1 MSLDYAF
8 DTDSAADGEAASAP
22 PGRAAADTLVLFV
35 GAGCR
40 PARAEFSTLGRDGVR
55 CVWSADLDQ
64 ALRMA
69 RLARFDALVIDA
81 GALAAREGWA
91 LARARAAFGC
101 PLLVVAERSGHVD
114 EVDEIVALELGA
126 DAFLAR
132 PLAPRRLRA
141 HLAALWR
148 PRSGAVAAPE
158 PDTAP
163 SAQMSGWWLDR
174 VGNRLVGDDRSVTVT
189 ELQAALLQCLLAAA
203 GRAVPRAQLRDALP
217 LGREVG
223 ARSVDVYMH
232 RLRKR
237 LADAGVRDLV
247 VVCVRGRGYLLRAE
261 AASRQVRSASPMT
274 RIDASMTGALNAA

>member
-8 DTDSAADGEAASAP
+8 DVESAADGEVSGAP
-22 PGRAAADTLVLFV
+22 PARAVADTLVLFV

-69 RLARFDALVIDA
+69 RLACFDALVIDA

-91 LARARAAFGC
+91 LARARTTFGC
-101 PLLVVAERSGHVD
+101 PLLVVAERSGDVD

-148 PRSGAVAAPE
+148 PRSSVAPPE
-158 PDTAP
+158 PPTTPPAKIG
-163 SAQMSGWWLDR
+163 GWWLDR
-174 VGNRLVGDDRSVTVT
+174 VGNRLVGDDRSVAVT

-203 GRAVPRAQLRDALP
+203 GRAVPRAQLRAALP

-237 LADAGVRDLV
+237 LVEAGVRELV

-261 AASRQVRSASPMT
+261 PVSRQARSASPTT
-274 RIDASMTGALNAA
+274 RIDSSITVALNAA

>member
-1 MSLDYAF
+1 MSLDYAL
-8 DTDSAADGEAASAP
+8 DVESAADGEAASAP
-22 PGRAAADTLVLFV
+22 PARATADTLVLFV

-69 RLARFDALVIDA
+69 RLACFDALVIDA

-91 LARARAAFGC
+91 LARARTTFGC
-101 PLLVVAERSGHVD
+101 PLLVVAERSGDVD

-148 PRSGAVAAPE
+148 PRSSAAPPE
-158 PDTAP
+158 PPTTPPAKIG
-163 SAQMSGWWLDR
+163 GWWLDR
-174 VGNRLVGDDRSVTVT
+174 VGNRLVGDDRSVAVT

-203 GRAVPRAQLRDALP
+203 GRAVPRAQLRAALP

-237 LADAGVRDLV
+237 LAEAGVRELV

-261 AASRQVRSASPMT
+261 AVSRQARSASPTT
-274 RIDASMTGALNAA
+274 RIDSSMTVALNAA

>member
-8 DTDSAADGEAASAP
+8 DVESAADGEVSGAP
-22 PGRAAADTLVLFV
+22 PARAVADTLVLFV

-69 RLARFDALVIDA
+69 RLACFDALVIDA

-91 LARARAAFGC
+91 LARARATFGC
-101 PLLVVAERSGHVD
+101 PLLVVAERSGDVD

-148 PRSGAVAAPE
+148 PRSSVAPPE
-158 PDTAP
+158 PPITPPAKIG
-163 SAQMSGWWLDR
+163 GWWLDR
-174 VGNRLVGDDRSVTVT
+174 VGNRLVGDDRSVAVT

-203 GRAVPRAQLRDALP
+203 GRAVPRAQLRAALP

-237 LADAGVRDLV
+237 LAEAGVRELV

-261 AASRQVRSASPMT
+261 AVSRQARSASPTT
-274 RIDASMTGALNAA
+274 RIDSSMTVALNAA

>member
-8 DTDSAADGEAASAP
+8 DVESAADGEVSGAP
-22 PGRAAADTLVLFV
+22 PARAVADTLVLFV

-69 RLARFDALVIDA
+69 RLACFDALVIDA

-91 LARARAAFGC
+91 LARARATFGC
-101 PLLVVAERSGHVD
+101 PLLVVAERSGDVD

-148 PRSGAVAAPE
+148 PRSTVAPPE
-158 PDTAP
+158 PPITPPAKIG
-163 SAQMSGWWLDR
+163 GWWLDR
-174 VGNRLVGDDRSVTVT
+174 VGNRLVGDDRSVAVT

-203 GRAVPRAQLRDALP
+203 GRAVPRAQLRAALP

-237 LADAGVRDLV
+237 LAEAGVRELV

-261 AASRQVRSASPMT
+261 VVSRQARSASPTT
-274 RIDASMTGALNAA
+274 RIDSSMTVALNAA

>member
-1 MSLDYAF
+1 LSLDF
-8 DTDSAADGEAASAP
+8 ERDVEPDGEAPWGGSAP
-22 PGRAAADTLVLFV
+22 ARVVIDTLVLFV

-55 CVWSADLDQ
+55 CVWSADLEQ

-101 PLLVVAERSGHVD
+101 PLLVVAESGD

-148 PRSGAVAAPE
+148 PRSGAMAAPE

-163 SAQMSGWWLDR
+163 PAQMGGWWLDR

>member
-1 MSLDYAF
+1 MSLDLDGDAAF
-8 DTDSAADGEAASAP
+8 EPSSGGDAAAARP
-22 PGRAAADTLVLFV
+22 AADTLVLFV

-40 PARAEFSTLGRDGVR
+40 PAAPEFSTLGRDGVR
-55 CVWSADLDQ
+55 CVWSADLAQ

-69 RLARFDALVIDA
+69 RLARFDALVVDA
-81 GALAAREGWA
+81 VALAAREGWA
-91 LARARAAFGC
+91 LAHARAAFGC
-101 PLLVVAERSGHVD
+101 PLLVVAERGD

-148 PRSGAVAAPE
+148 LRGAGAVPQPE
-158 PDTAP
+158 PTPPAP
-163 SAQMSGWWLDR
+163 PTLVGGWWLDR
-174 VGNRLVGDDRSVTVT
+174 VGNRLVSDDGSVAVT

-203 GRAVPRAQLRDALP
+203 GRAVPRAQLRAALP
-217 LGREVG
+217 LGRCVG

-237 LADAGVRDLV
+237 LADAGVRELV
-247 VVCVRGRGYLLRAE
+247 VVCVRGRGYLLRAD
-261 AASRQVRSASPMT
+261 AGSRQARSTSPTT
-274 RIDASMTGALNAA
+274 RIDSSMTGALNAA

>member
-8 DTDSAADGEAASAP
+8 DVESAADGEASGAP
-22 PGRAAADTLVLFV
+22 PARAAADTLVLFV

-69 RLARFDALVIDA
+69 RLACFDALVIDA

-101 PLLVVAERSGHVD
+101 PLLVVAERSGDVD

-148 PRSGAVAAPE
+148 PRSSVAPPE
-158 PDTAP
+158 PPITPPAKIG
-163 SAQMSGWWLDR
+163 GWWLDR
-174 VGNRLVGDDRSVTVT
+174 VGNRLVGDDRSVAVT

-203 GRAVPRAQLRDALP
+203 GRAVPRAQLRAALP

-237 LADAGVRDLV
+237 LAEAGVRELV

-261 AASRQVRSASPMT
+261 AVSRQARSASPTT
-274 RIDASMTGALNAA
+274 RIDSSMTVALNAA

>member
-1 MSLDYAF
+1 LSLDF
-8 DTDSAADGEAASAP
+8 ERNVEPDGEAPWGGSAP
-22 PGRAAADTLVLFV
+22 ARVVIDTLVLFV

-55 CVWSADLDQ
+55 CVWSADLEQ

-101 PLLVVAERSGHVD
+101 PLLVVAESGD

-148 PRSGAVAAPE
+148 PRCVMAAPE
-158 PDTAP
+158 PEVPPPVQAG
-163 SAQMSGWWLDR
+163 GWWLDR
-174 VGNRLVGDDRSVTVT
+174 VGNRLVSDDRSVAVT
-189 ELQAALLQCLLAAA
+189 ELQAALLQCLIAAG
-203 GRAVPRAQLRDALP
+203 GRAVPRAQLRAAMP
-217 LGREVG
+217 LGKDVG
-223 ARSVDVYMH
+223 ARSVDVYMY

-237 LADAGVRDLV
+237 LDDAGVRDLV
-247 VVCVRGRGYLLRAE
+247 VECVRGRGYLLRSGAG
-261 AASRQVRSASPMT
+261 SRQARSTSPIT
-274 RIDASMTGALNAA
+274 RSDSSITGALNAA

>member
-1 MSLDYAF
+1 MSLDVETPGLAEP
-8 DTDSAADGEAASAP
+8 AAIDAQP
-22 PGRAAADTLVLFV
+22 TRPAADTLVLFV

-40 PARAEFSTLGRDGVR
+40 PAAPEFSTLGRDGVR
-55 CVWSADLDQ
+55 CVWSTDLEQ

-101 PLLVVAERSGHVD
+101 PLLVVAERGD

-148 PRSGAVAAPE
+148 PRGGVAAPE
-158 PDTAP
+158 PETP
-163 SAQMSGWWLDR
+163 PPAQAGGWWLDR
-174 VGNRLVGDDRSVTVT
+174 IGNRLVGEERSVAVT
-189 ELQAALLQCLLAAA
+189 ELQAALLQCLLAAG
-203 GRAVPRAQLRDALP
+203 GRAVPRAQLRAALP
-217 LGREVG
+217 LGRDVG
-223 ARSVDVYMH
+223 TRSVDVYMH

-237 LADAGVRDLV
+237 LADAGVRELV
-247 VVCVRGRGYLLRAE
+247 VLAVRGRGYLLRPESGA
-261 AASRQVRSASPMT
+261 RQARSASPTT
-274 RIDASMTGALNAA
+274 RIDSSMTGALNAA

>member
-1 MSLDYAF
+1 MSLDYTF
-8 DTDSAADGEAASAP
+8 DVESAADGEVSGAP
-22 PGRAAADTLVLFV
+22 PARAVADTLVLFV

-69 RLARFDALVIDA
+69 RLACFDALVIDA

-91 LARARAAFGC
+91 LARARATFGC
-101 PLLVVAERSGHVD
+101 PLLVVAERSGDVD

-148 PRSGAVAAPE
+148 PRSSVAAPE
-158 PDTAP
+158 PPTTPPAKIG
-163 SAQMSGWWLDR
+163 GWWLDR
-174 VGNRLVGDDRSVTVT
+174 VGNRLVGDDRSVAVT

-203 GRAVPRAQLRDALP
+203 GRAVPRAQLRAALP

-237 LADAGVRDLV
+237 LAEAGVRELV

-261 AASRQVRSASPMT
+261 AVSRQARSASPTT
-274 RIDASMTGALNAA
+274 RIDSSMTVALNAA

>member
-8 DTDSAADGEAASAP
+8 DVESAADGEVSGAP
-22 PGRAAADTLVLFV
+22 PARATADTLVLFV

-69 RLARFDALVIDA
+69 RLACFDALVIDA

-91 LARARAAFGC
+91 LARARATFGC
-101 PLLVVAERSGHVD
+101 PLLVVAERSGDVD

-148 PRSGAVAAPE
+148 PRSSVAPPE
-158 PDTAP
+158 PPTTPPAKIG
-163 SAQMSGWWLDR
+163 GWWLDR
-174 VGNRLVGDDRSVTVT
+174 VGNRLVGDDRSVAVT

-203 GRAVPRAQLRDALP
+203 GRAVPRAQLRAALP

-237 LADAGVRDLV
+237 LVEAGVRELV

-261 AASRQVRSASPMT
+261 PVSRQARSASPTT
-274 RIDASMTGALNAA
+274 RIDSSITVALNAA